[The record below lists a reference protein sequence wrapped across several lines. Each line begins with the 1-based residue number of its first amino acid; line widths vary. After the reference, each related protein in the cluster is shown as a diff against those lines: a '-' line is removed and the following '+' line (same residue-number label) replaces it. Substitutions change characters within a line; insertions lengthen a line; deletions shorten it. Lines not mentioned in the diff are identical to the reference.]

1 MKSICQQIISLF
13 VYRLFFCA
21 PCSPEIIEGALYLA
35 INSLIS
41 RHPSSMSLRT
51 EICQQL
57 DFALLSGG
65 DLFTDISRTIR
76 YRPSLFASAI

>member
-1 MKSICQQIISLF
+1 MKSICLQIISLF
-13 VYRLFFCA
+13 VYRQFFCA
-21 PCSPEIIEGALYLA
+21 PYSPEIIEGALYLA

-65 DLFTDISRTIR
+65 DLFTDIS
-76 YRPSLFASAI
+76 